1 MGRLS
6 TIYNSILLFE
16 GRKEK
21 ARERYPMISDIVF
34 NHYVN
39 ADPSGNQKYLDWMLG
54 TTLSDSKHYQNND
67 TYDPYTFERGV
78 NVVLRPHKRPVQYH
92 IDMVDAINYF
102 HNNQQRFDVKDIN
115 RYKSLYELEKFIN
128 LVKKKVK
135 QKELDKRAKQ
145 ERDIVYN
152 DDRWLVISPKSHLAS
167 CKYGA
172 GTKWCV
178 TTKDSSSYWEKYSK
192 NAIFY
197 FILDKTKEETD
208 PLYKVAYRLLG
219 ASGKKFELW
228 NAKDIQITTSS
239 EGREY
244 YGDLPGKLKESINI
258 HHAENAK
265 HLTPIED
272 DPRAQAI
279 MNATG
284 TEYAYGLG
292 DTYFGLEI
300 YETDE
305 GGFYVATTEDYMDQA
320 MEERLDDYDDEELLE
335 YYDYDGYFL
344 DMWDKDAFAEDE
356 AEYVVDNYSLL
367 ELLEMAEMDGE
378 YHSVESELEDL
389 HDNDEEFS
397 VDKESELLNK
407 LSIIEYEAIELV
419 KENFM
424 KEYLECLEGG
434 VADCLVNE
442 RGLYNSASQLLDSG
456 LVFLDRDS
464 LIDHV
469 IDTETYELIA
479 YYGYEYVEDDNNY
492 TWIVFEIDY

>member
-1 MGRLS
+1 
-6 TIYNSILLFE
+6 
-16 GRKEK
+16 
-21 ARERYPMISDIVF
+21 
-34 NHYVN
+34 
-39 ADPSGNQKYLDWMLG
+39 
-54 TTLSDSKHYQNND
+54 
-67 TYDPYTFERGV
+67 
-78 NVVLRPHKRPVQYH
+78 
-92 IDMVDAINYF
+92 
-102 HNNQQRFDVKDIN
+102 
-115 RYKSLYELEKFIN
+115 
-128 LVKKKVK
+128 
-135 QKELDKRAKQ
+135 
-145 ERDIVYN
+145 
-152 DDRWLVISPKSHLAS
+152 
-167 CKYGA
+167 
-172 GTKWCV
+172 
-178 TTKDSSSYWEKYSK
+178 
-192 NAIFY
+192 
-197 FILDKTKEETD
+197 
-208 PLYKVAYRLLG
+208 
-219 ASGKKFELW
+219 
-228 NAKDIQITTSS
+228 
-239 EGREY
+239 
-244 YGDLPGKLKESINI
+244 
-258 HHAENAK
+258 
-265 HLTPIED
+265 
-272 DPRAQAI
+272 